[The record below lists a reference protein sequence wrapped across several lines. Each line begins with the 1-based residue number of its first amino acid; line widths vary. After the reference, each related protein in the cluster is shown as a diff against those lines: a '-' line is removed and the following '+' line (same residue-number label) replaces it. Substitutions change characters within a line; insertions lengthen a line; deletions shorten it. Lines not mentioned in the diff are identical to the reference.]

1 MQILIAQAYMQI
13 KNFANMKHNMEKSHQ
28 FEKKKHFS
36 LISQIHTEK
45 CFFLKMPNKT
55 QIIMVRRF
63 YVQTYCK

>member
-13 KNFANMKHNMEKSHQ
+13 KNFANIKHNMENPTNLK
-28 FEKKKHFS
+28 KKKHFS